1 MTIIIYFYNF
11 ILLFNDYI
19 NRHETNLLARHTD
32 NHVQIHSVKKVQSNF
47 TLYYLYYSLTN
58 LITDFLK
65 LSTTSVWS
73 IFAAVL
79 NS

>member
-11 ILLFNDYI
+11 ILLFNDYMKQTGKTH
-19 NRHETNLLARHTD
+19 R
-32 NHVQIHSVKKVQSNF
+32 QIHSVKKVQSNF
-47 TLYYLYYSLTN
+47 ILYYLYYSLTN